1 VPAPSGH
8 ADRGRPEPDYPYG
21 GRGSS
26 EVRRAG
32 HRRGEAGYPDPDYS
46 ALAVSEPAADFTST
60 QTWEV
65 VDDGATGSWG
75 APPADTPS
83 GRLAP
88 PADRRFGDSG
98 RHGHGLPANDL
109 QDSGIWDS
117 GLQDVTTDSGPL
129 RDSGGHSRGPR
140 TTAPPDGGLSE
151 RVTRPR
157 VPPAAA
163 APGTAPGTQRSGHR
177 RAPEEPPPPGL
188 ETGRTASEAT
198 GRMANA
204 SAGRPP
210 QAGGSR
216 HGTRGRPRPKRR
228 GGRTRLLV
236 AGGAVVAVIGIAAA
250 YLMFSGS
257 SGNHS
262 NGTTA
267 GPIDSKPKASVAQ
280 PGPPASLGTWGYIG
294 SRTTDPVP
302 LSLTELFPSTFPANG
317 LTYTMTVDKS
327 RTSCSQALVGSSIQ
341 SAAQSAGCNQAMSA
355 SYLSSDQ
362 KLMGTIGVLNLS
374 TAAGSES
381 TGKAAGASE
390 TIAQLPGPSGPTT
403 KLTQGTGIEAAEVK
417 GHYLVLVW
425 AEFANLQAPSTAAEK
440 QQLQDFINT
449 LIQNT
454 ANISLASREVT
465 GKPAS

>member
-1 VPAPSGH
+1 VPP
-8 ADRGRPEPDYPYG
+8 DRGRPEPDYPYG

-26 EVRRAG
+26 DVRRAG
-32 HRRGEAGYPDPDYS
+32 HRRAEGGYPDPDYS

-75 APPADTPS
+75 EPPADTPS
-83 GRLAP
+83 GRVSP
-88 PADRRFGDSG
+88 PTDRGPGDGG
-98 RHGHGLPANDL
+98 RHGHGMHTNDL
-109 QDSGIWDS
+109 QDSGTWDS
-117 GLQDVTTDSGPL
+117 GLQNVTTDSGVYSYGRRDTAL
-129 RDSGGHSRGPR
+129 QDSG
-140 TTAPPDGGLSE
+140 LQE

-157 VPPAAA
+157 VPPAAD
-163 APGTAPGTQRSGHR
+163 APGTATGAQRSGHR
-177 RAPEEPPPPGL
+177 RAPEEPPPPGPQT
-188 ETGRTASEAT
+188 ERAASQAAGRTA
-198 GRMANA
+198 NA
-204 SAGRPP
+204 SGGRPP
-210 QAGGSR
+210 QPAGSR

-236 AGGAVVAVIGIAAA
+236 AGGAVAAVIAVAAA
-250 YLMFSGS
+250 YLVLSGGS
-257 SGNHS
+257 PSK
-262 NGTTA
+262 GTTA
-267 GPIDSKPKASVAQ
+267 GGIDSRPKASVAT
-280 PGPPASLGTWGYIG
+280 PGPPASLGQWGYIG

-302 LSLTELFPSTFPANG
+302 LSLNELFPASFAASG
-317 LTYTMTVDKS
+317 LTYTMTVNKS
-327 RTSCSQALVGSSIQ
+327 RIYCNLALVGSQIQ

-374 TAAGSES
+374 TAAGSET

-390 TIAQLPGPSGPTT
+390 TIAQLPGPSGPTA

-425 AEFANLQAPSTAAEK
+425 AEFASLQAPSTPAQK

-454 ANISLASREVT
+454 ANVSLASREVT